1 MELKELVR
9 ERFGEPQKC
18 YGHCEGPSTLKFLA
32 GQDAP
37 VAAYSCPGA
46 YVSKV
51 MVYGRSSPD
60 PGAALATVRGLVGPE
75 QDVRAEDIRVASR
88 YARDLGLD
96 PQGWERVMSV
106 AFWTQNYRRTK
117 KDDPDRPAAFLCERC
132 GSVYTQP
139 ASSARTVCPACSGA

>member
-18 YGHCEGPSTLKFLA
+18 YGHCEQPSTLKFLA
-32 GQDAP
+32 GQDAL

-46 YVSKV
+46 YVSRI
-51 MVYGRSSPD
+51 MVYGRSPD
-60 PGAALATVRGLVGPE
+60 LEAALATVRGLVGPA
-75 QDVRAEDIRVASR
+75 QDVGAEDIRVASR

-96 PQGWERVMSV
+96 QRGTEMVMSV

-139 ASSARTVCPACSGA
+139 ASSARTLCPACSGA